1 MTLLMR
7 KKGLAFAGRRLAAPM
22 TRRAMLALAALT
34 IAAGLAG
41 APGTGQA
48 DSGKPLVIAR
58 DMDLN
63 SLDPSRAYCDTCQ
76 IYLNAAY
83 DTLLTIAPD
92 NHTLKPVLAESWD
105 SNADQTQFTFHLN
118 PKATFSDGSP
128 VEAKDVKW
136 TFERLA
142 NMKASASYFM
152 DGVKSIEAPD
162 AHTVVITM
170 AAPNSEFIGIM
181 AAPNTGIINSDVAA
195 AQGALANADA
205 ATKDSAE
212 PWFLANSAGSGP
224 YVLDSYKPNDEL
236 RLKANAK
243 YWGAQPAIAEVV
255 LRQVK
260 ESVAQAQML
269 ENGSADIAMQ
279 VDPDTAKTIQSPD
292 VTVTMSPSFNFLY
305 FALSPG
311 AKDAPAKM
319 TPEVRQAIAYA
330 VDYQGAID
338 LTLSG
343 NGKLQAS
350 PIPNGFPG
358 SAGLP
363 LPVYDLEKAKSML
376 AAAGLGDGFEISARY
391 PNMTI
396 YGVDMNMLM
405 QKIQQDLAKVKIKA
419 NLQPL
424 TFTVWREQVRGDG
437 IPLTA
442 AFFAPDYFGS
452 AQYVQYFGMT
462 HSAPWAK
469 RAGAVKMPELYN
481 KAEEEAAAKA
491 LASGG
496 EAMDK
501 AYQEVGQQMINDRV
515 IIPVVSPDLVFAYR
529 KDVKGVRYSSCCNM
543 PLADISR

>member
-1 MTLLMR
+1 MLLLKR
-7 KKGLAFAGRRLAAPM
+7 KRGLDSIGLKRP
-22 TRRAMLALAALT
+22 TRRVALAIGAL
-34 IAAGLAG
+34 ILAAGLAG
-41 APGTGQA
+41 GPQGAYA
-48 DSGKPLVIAR
+48 DSKPLVIAR

-76 IYLNAAY
+76 IYMNAVY
-83 DTLLTIAPD
+83 ETLLTIAPD
-92 NHTLKPVLAESWD
+92 NHTLVPVLAQSWE
-105 SNADQTQFTFHLN
+105 SNADQTQFTFHLD
-118 PKATFSDGSP
+118 PKAVFSDGSP

-181 AAPNTGIINSDVAA
+181 AAPNTGIINSKAA
-195 AQGALANADA
+195 IAQGALANADA
-205 ATKDSAE
+205 ATKDPSE

-224 YVLDSYKPNDEL
+224 YMLDSYKPNDEL
-236 RLKANAK
+236 RLKVNDK
-243 YWGAQPAIAEVV
+243 YWRAKPAIDAVV

-269 ENGSADIAMQ
+269 ENGGADIAMQ
-279 VDPDTAKTIQSPD
+279 VDPDTAKTINSPD
-292 VTVTMSPSFNFLY
+292 VTVTMAPSYNFLY
-305 FALSPG
+305 FAVSPG
-311 AKDAPAKM
+311 AKDAPVQLTK
-319 TPEVRQAIAYA
+319 EVRQAMGYA

-358 SAGLP
+358 AAGLA
-363 LPVYDLEKAKSML
+363 LPVHDVEKAKALL
-376 AAAGLGDGFEISARY
+376 AKAGHADGFTISARY

-405 QKIQQDLAKVKIKA
+405 QKVQQDLAKVNIKA
-419 NLQPL
+419 ELQPL

-452 AQYVQYFGMT
+452 AQYVQYFGMV
-462 HSAPWAK
+462 HGAPWAK
-469 RAGAVKMPELYN
+469 RAGAEKVPDLYN
-481 KAEEEAAAKA
+481 KAEEDAAAKA

-496 EAMDK
+496 DAMDK
-501 AYQEVGQQMINDRV
+501 AYQDVGQQMIDDRV
-515 IIPVVSPDLVFAYR
+515 IIPIVSPDLVFAYR
-529 KDVKGVRYSSCCNM
+529 KDIKGVRYSSCCNM

>member
-1 MTLLMR
+1 MSLLKR
-7 KKGLAFAGRRLAAPM
+7 KRGLDSIGLKRP
-22 TRRAMLALAALT
+22 TRRVALAIGAL
-34 IAAGLAG
+34 IVAAGLAG
-41 APGTGQA
+41 SPQGAYA
-48 DSGKPLVIAR
+48 DSKPLVIAR

-76 IYLNAAY
+76 IYMNAVY
-83 DTLLTIAPD
+83 ETLLTIAPD
-92 NHTLKPVLAESWD
+92 NHTLVPVLAQSWE
-105 SNADQTQFTFHLN
+105 SNADQTQFTFHLD
-118 PKATFSDGSP
+118 PKAVFSDGSP

-181 AAPNTGIINSDVAA
+181 AAPNTGIINSKAA
-195 AQGALANADA
+195 IAQGALANADA
-205 ATKDSAE
+205 ATKDPSE

-224 YVLDSYKPNDEL
+224 YMLDSYKPNDEL
-236 RLKANAK
+236 RLKVNDK
-243 YWGAQPAIAEVV
+243 YWRTKPAIDAVV
-255 LRQVK
+255 LREVK

-269 ENGSADIAMQ
+269 ENGGADIAMQ
-279 VDPDTAKTIQSPD
+279 VDPDTAKTINSPD
-292 VTVTMSPSFNFLY
+292 VTVTMAPSYNFLY
-305 FALSPG
+305 FAVSPG
-311 AKDAPAKM
+311 AKDAPVQLTK
-319 TPEVRQAIAYA
+319 EVRQAMAYA

-358 SAGLP
+358 AAGLA
-363 LPVYDLEKAKSML
+363 LPVHDVEKAKALL
-376 AAAGLGDGFEISARY
+376 AKAGHADGFTISARY

-405 QKIQQDLAKVKIKA
+405 QKVQQDLAKVNIKA
-419 NLQPL
+419 ELQPL

-452 AQYVQYFGMT
+452 AQYVQYFGMV
-462 HSAPWAK
+462 HGAPWAK
-469 RAGAVKMPELYN
+469 RAGAEKVPDLYN
-481 KAEEEAAAKA
+481 KAEEDAAAKA

-496 EAMDK
+496 DAMDK
-501 AYQEVGQQMINDRV
+501 AYQDVGQQMIDDRV
-515 IIPVVSPDLVFAYR
+515 IIPIVSPDLVFAYR
-529 KDVKGVRYSSCCNM
+529 KDIKGVRYSSCCNM

>member
-1 MTLLMR
+1 MSLLMAKR
-7 KKGLAFAGRRLAAPM
+7 KLDAANLALPACR
-22 TRRAMLALAALT
+22 RRALALGAL
-34 IAAGLAG
+34 ILAAGLAWMPAG
-41 APGTGQA
+41 ARA
-48 DSGKPLVIAR
+48 DDRPLVIAR

-76 IYLNAAY
+76 IYMNAVY
-83 DTLLTIAPD
+83 ETLLTIAAD
-92 NHTLKPVLAESWD
+92 NHTLKPVLAESWE

-142 NMKASASYFM
+142 NMKGSASYFM
-152 DGVKSIEAPD
+152 DGVKSVEAPD

-170 AAPNSEFIGIM
+170 SAPNSEFIGIM
-181 AAPNTGIINSDVAA
+181 AAPNTGIINSDAA
-195 AQGALANADA
+195 IAQGALANADA
-205 ATKDSAE
+205 ATKDPAE

-224 YVLDSYKPNDEL
+224 YVLESYKPNDEL
-236 RLKANAK
+236 RLKINDK
-243 YWGAQPAIAEVV
+243 YWGTKPAIGEVV

-279 VDPDTAKTIQSPD
+279 VDPDTAKTINNPD
-292 VTVTMSPSFNFLY
+292 VTVTMTPSYNFLY
-305 FALSPG
+305 FAVSPG
-311 AKDAPAKM
+311 AKGAPKL
-319 TPEVRQAIAYA
+319 TKEVRQAMGYA

-338 LTLSG
+338 LTLAG

-358 SAGLP
+358 SAGLA
-363 LPVYDLEKAKSML
+363 LPVHDVEKAKALL
-376 AAAGLGDGFEISARY
+376 AQAGLADGFEISARF

-396 YGVDMNMLM
+396 YGVDMSMLM

-419 NLQPL
+419 DLQPL

-452 AQYVQYFGMT
+452 AQYVQYFGMV
-462 HSAPWAK
+462 HGAPWAK
-469 RAGAVKMPELYN
+469 RAGAERMPELYN
-481 KAEEEAAAKA
+481 KAEEDAAAKA

-496 EAMDK
+496 DAMEK
-501 AYQEVGQQMINDRV
+501 AYQEVGQQMIDDRV
-515 IIPVVSPDLVFAYR
+515 IMPIVSPDLVFAYR
-529 KDVKGVRYSSCCNM
+529 KDIKGVRYSSCCNM

>member
-1 MTLLMR
+1 MSLLKR
-7 KKGLAFAGRRLAAPM
+7 KRGLDSIGLRRP
-22 TRRAMLALAALT
+22 TRRVALAIGAL
-34 IAAGLAG
+34 IVAAGLAG
-41 APGTGQA
+41 GPQGAYA
-48 DSGKPLVIAR
+48 DSKPLVIAR

-76 IYLNAAY
+76 IYLNAVY
-83 DTLLTIAPD
+83 ETLLTIAPD
-92 NHTLKPVLAESWD
+92 NHTLTPVLAQSWD
-105 SNADQTQFTFHLN
+105 SNADQTQFTFHLD

-181 AAPNTGIINSDVAA
+181 AAPNTGIINSKAA
-195 AQGALANADA
+195 IAQGALANADA
-205 ATKDSAE
+205 ATKDPSE

-224 YVLDSYKPNDEL
+224 YMLESYKPNDEL
-236 RLKANAK
+236 RLKVNDK
-243 YWGAQPAIAEVV
+243 YWRAKPAIDQVV

-260 ESVAQAQML
+260 ESVAQAQLL
-269 ENGSADIAMQ
+269 ENGGADIAMQ
-279 VDPDTAKTIQSPD
+279 VDPDTAKTINSPD
-292 VTVTMSPSFNFLY
+292 VTVTMAPSYNFLY
-305 FALSPG
+305 FAVSPG
-311 AKDAPAKM
+311 AKDVPVPLTKD
-319 TPEVRQAIAYA
+319 VREAMGYA
-330 VDYQGAID
+330 VDYQGVID

-358 SAGLP
+358 AAGLA
-363 LPVYDLEKAKSML
+363 LPVHDVEKAKALL
-376 AAAGLGDGFEISARY
+376 AKAGHADGFTISARY

-405 QKIQQDLAKVKIKA
+405 QKLQQDLAKVNIKA
-419 NLQPL
+419 ELQPL
-424 TFTVWREQVRGDG
+424 TFTVWRGQVRGDG

-452 AQYVQYFGMT
+452 AQYVQYFGMV
-462 HSAPWAK
+462 HGAPWAK
-469 RAGAVKMPELYN
+469 RAGAERMPELYN
-481 KAEEEAAAKA
+481 KTEEDAAAKA

-496 EAMDK
+496 DAMDK
-501 AYQEVGQQMINDRV
+501 AYQDVGQQMIDDRV
-515 IIPVVSPDLVFAYR
+515 IIPIVSPDLVFAYR
-529 KDVKGVRYSSCCNM
+529 KDIKGVRYSSCCNM

>member
-1 MTLLMR
+1 MSLLMR
-7 KKGLAFAGRRLAAPM
+7 KRGLESIGLKRP
-22 TRRAMLALAALT
+22 TRRVALAVGALVV
-34 IAAGLAG
+34 AAGLAG
-41 APGTGQA
+41 GPQSAYA
-48 DSGKPLVIAR
+48 DSKPLVIAR

-76 IYLNAAY
+76 IYLNAVY
-83 DTLLTIAPD
+83 ETLLTIAPD
-92 NHTLKPVLAESWD
+92 NHTLVPVLAQSWE
-105 SNADQTQFTFHLN
+105 SNADQTQFTFHLD
-118 PKATFSDGSP
+118 PKAVFSDGSP

-162 AHTVVITM
+162 AHTVVIAM

-181 AAPNTGIINSDVAA
+181 AAPNTGIINSKAA
-195 AQGALANADA
+195 IAQGALANADA
-205 ATKDSAE
+205 ATKDPSE

-224 YVLDSYKPNDEL
+224 YMLDSYKPNDEL
-236 RLKANAK
+236 RLKVNDK
-243 YWGAQPAIAEVV
+243 YWRAKPAIDSVV

-260 ESVAQAQML
+260 ESVAQAQLL
-269 ENGSADIAMQ
+269 ENGGADIAMQ
-279 VDPDTAKTIQSPD
+279 VDPDTAKTINSPD
-292 VTVTMSPSFNFLY
+292 VTVTMAPSYNFLY
-305 FALSPG
+305 FAVSPG
-311 AKDAPAKM
+311 AKDVPVPLTK
-319 TPEVRQAIAYA
+319 EVRQAMGYA
-330 VDYQGAID
+330 VDYQGLID

-358 SAGLP
+358 AAGLA
-363 LPVYDLEKAKSML
+363 LPVHDLEKAKALL
-376 AAAGLGDGFEISARY
+376 AKAGHADGFTISARY

-405 QKIQQDLAKVKIKA
+405 QKLQQDLAKVNIKA
-419 NLQPL
+419 ELQPL
-424 TFTVWREQVRGDG
+424 TFTVWRGQVRGDG

-452 AQYVQYFGMT
+452 AQYVQYFGMV
-462 HSAPWAK
+462 HGAPWAK
-469 RAGAVKMPELYN
+469 RAGAERMPELYN

-496 EAMDK
+496 DAMDK
-501 AYQEVGQQMINDRV
+501 AYQDVGQQMIDDRV
-515 IIPVVSPDLVFAYR
+515 IIPIVSPDLVFAYR
-529 KDVKGVRYSSCCNM
+529 KDIKGVRYSSCCNM

>member
-1 MTLLMR
+1 MSLLMR
-7 KKGLAFAGRRLAAPM
+7 KRGLDSIGLRRP
-22 TRRAMLALAALT
+22 TRRVALAIGAF
-34 IAAGLAG
+34 IVAAGLAG
-41 APGTGQA
+41 GPQGAYA
-48 DSGKPLVIAR
+48 DSKPLVIAR

-76 IYLNAAY
+76 IYLNAVY
-83 DTLLTIAPD
+83 ETLLTIAAD
-92 NHTLKPVLAESWD
+92 NHTLVPVLAQSWE
-105 SNADQTQFTFHLN
+105 SNADQTQFTFHLD
-118 PKATFSDGSP
+118 PKAVFSDGSP

-181 AAPNTGIINSDVAA
+181 AAPNTGIINSKAA
-195 AQGALANADA
+195 IAQGALANADA
-205 ATKDSAE
+205 ATKDPSE

-224 YVLDSYKPNDEL
+224 YMLDSYKPNDEL
-236 RLKANAK
+236 RLKVNDK
-243 YWGAQPAIAEVV
+243 YWRAKPAIDAVV

-269 ENGSADIAMQ
+269 ENGGADIAMQ
-279 VDPDTAKTIQSPD
+279 VDPDTAKTINSPD
-292 VTVTMSPSFNFLY
+292 VTVTMAPSYNFLY
-305 FALSPG
+305 FAVSPG
-311 AKDAPAKM
+311 AKDAPVPLTK
-319 TPEVRQAIAYA
+319 EVRQAMGYA

-358 SAGLP
+358 AAGLA
-363 LPVYDLEKAKSML
+363 LPVHDLEKAKALL
-376 AAAGLGDGFEISARY
+376 AKAGHADGFTISARY

-405 QKIQQDLAKVKIKA
+405 QKVQQDLAKVNIKA
-419 NLQPL
+419 ELQPL

-452 AQYVQYFGMT
+452 AQYVQYFGMV
-462 HSAPWAK
+462 HGAPWAK
-469 RAGAVKMPELYN
+469 RAGAEKVPDLYN

-496 EAMDK
+496 DAMDK
-501 AYQEVGQQMINDRV
+501 AYQDVGQQMIDDRV
-515 IIPVVSPDLVFAYR
+515 IIPIVSPDLVFAYR
-529 KDVKGVRYSSCCNM
+529 KDIKGVRYSSCCNM

>member
-1 MTLLMR
+1 
-7 KKGLAFAGRRLAAPM
+7 
-22 TRRAMLALAALT
+22 
-34 IAAGLAG
+34 
-41 APGTGQA
+41 
-48 DSGKPLVIAR
+48 
-58 DMDLN
+58 
-63 SLDPSRAYCDTCQ
+63 
-76 IYLNAAY
+76 
-83 DTLLTIAPD
+83 
-92 NHTLKPVLAESWD
+92 
-105 SNADQTQFTFHLN
+105 
-118 PKATFSDGSP
+118 
-128 VEAKDVKW
+128 VKW

-181 AAPNTGIINSDVAA
+181 AAPNTGIINSKAA
-195 AQGALANADA
+195 IAQGALANADA
-205 ATKDSAE
+205 ATKDPSE

-224 YVLDSYKPNDEL
+224 YMLDSYKPNDEL
-236 RLKANAK
+236 RLKVNDK
-243 YWGAQPAIAEVV
+243 YWRAKPAIDAVV

-269 ENGSADIAMQ
+269 ENGGADIAMQ
-279 VDPDTAKTIQSPD
+279 VDPDTDKTINSPD
-292 VTVTMSPSFNFLY
+292 VTVSMAPSYNFLY
-305 FALSPG
+305 FAVSPG
-311 AKDAPAKM
+311 AKDAPVQLTK
-319 TPEVRQAIAYA
+319 EVRQAMGYA

-358 SAGLP
+358 AAGLA
-363 LPVYDLEKAKSML
+363 LPVHDVEKAKALL
-376 AAAGLGDGFEISARY
+376 AKAGHADGFTISARY

-405 QKIQQDLAKVKIKA
+405 QKVQQDLAKVNIKA
-419 NLQPL
+419 ELQPL

-452 AQYVQYFGMT
+452 AQYVQYFGMV
-462 HSAPWAK
+462 HGAPWAK
-469 RAGAVKMPELYN
+469 RAGAEKVPDLYN

-496 EAMDK
+496 DAMDK
-501 AYQEVGQQMINDRV
+501 AYQDVGQQMIDDRV
-515 IIPVVSPDLVFAYR
+515 IIPIVSPDLVFAYR
-529 KDVKGVRYSSCCNM
+529 KDIKGVRYSSCCNM